1 MNLLYRAQIEAERKE
16 GARVLRFG
24 AAMDV
29 VPDNS
34 SNWIGNLYVN
44 ASSKEEADF
53 KIREF
58 LSAGSDRWQYDAEP
72 HAIDGIETWEL
83 DFTAAKA
90 RGDLLRLNSGE
101 VIQGWG
107 L

>member
-16 GARVLRFG
+16 GTGVLRFG
-24 AAMDV
+24 ATTEV
-29 VPDNS
+29 VPANS

-44 ASSKEEADF
+44 ASSKEEADL

-58 LSAGSDRWQYDAEP
+58 LSDGCDSWQYDAEP
-72 HAIDGIETWEL
+72 RAIDGLETWDL
-83 DFTAAKA
+83 DFTAAEA
-90 RGDLLRLNSGE
+90 RGDLLRLERGE